1 MSKRLAW
8 CFFLAF
14 GLIGCDSGT
23 GPGDESTVS
32 IVFRARSALASGA
45 LAPTSVGISA
55 STAAASAI
63 AISGSNGTLTI
74 DDIRFVVAEFELER
88 ADADDACGGARGAL
102 VARDD
107 DDDDE
112 EDGHDDED
120 DDGDDCEE
128 FETPPQFVRL
138 SLDGEAVPSVVQ
150 PVPPGLYEEL
160 EFEIEDLDLDDGD
173 DDGFEIEQLYQA
185 ILAEVPD
192 WPEDAS
198 LLVAGSF
205 TPTEGSPTGFRV
217 FFEAEI
223 EIEIEFPPP
232 GLDLTGDADPRVT
245 VIVDPALWFGRPDG
259 TVLDLSQFDGHLVEF
274 EFEMEHGFPEIE
286 LDD

>member
-1 MSKRLAW
+1 MSKRLAL
-8 CFFLAF
+8 CLFLAF
-14 GLIGCDSGT
+14 GLVGCDSGT

-32 IVFRARSALASGA
+32 ILFRARSASPAGS
-45 LAPTSVGISA
+45 LAPAVEDVSTTTSSSA
-55 STAAASAI
+55 ALTI
-63 AISGSNGTLTI
+63 AGSNGTLTI
-74 DDIRFVVAEFELER
+74 DDIRFIVAEFELER
-88 ADADDACGGARGAL
+88 ADADDACDGVRGAL

-107 DDDDE
+107 DDDD
-112 EDGHDDED
+112 DDED
-120 DDGDDCEE
+120 DDDDDRDDCEE
-128 FETPPQFVRL
+128 FETPPQFVTL

-150 PVPPGLYEEL
+150 PVPTGLYEEL
-160 EFEIEDLDLDDGD
+160 EFAIEDLDFDDDDGD
-173 DDGFEIEQLYQA
+173 RSDLEQLRQA

-205 TPTEGSPTGFRV
+205 TPAGGSPTDFRV

-232 GLDLTGDADPRVT
+232 GLDLTADADPTVT

-286 LDD
+286 FDD